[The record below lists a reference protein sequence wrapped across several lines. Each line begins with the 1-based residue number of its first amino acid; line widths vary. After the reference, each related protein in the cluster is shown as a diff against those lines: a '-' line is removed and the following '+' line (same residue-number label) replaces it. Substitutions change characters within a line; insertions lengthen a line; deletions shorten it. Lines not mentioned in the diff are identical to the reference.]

1 MTSIGTVG
9 SQVSESDIAAT
20 LISLRE
26 RFEAVRRSEIQ
37 RLTRTPRQ
45 FESRPNGRYRFGESV
60 ALTF

>member
-45 FESRPNGRYRFGESV
+45 F
-60 ALTF
+60 